1 MTLGRIVILIIATV
15 MVLLWVILAV
25 KYAEPYE
32 DIIAS
37 IDAEKYRYPE
47 LFCIGFAIMSFLK
60 IDTKS
65 KRARKRIKEISEI
78 QGKKFAEYYYYIING
93 AKWTYGF
100 TVLVFFAVLGAMANE
115 LAAILLGTVLAVLVM
130 WYLEELMNDQLTE
143 RRDDILSSMPQM
155 LSKLTLLVNSGM
167 IVREAWEKVAYG
179 GSGVLYEE
187 MQLTVKEMQNG
198 ISDLDAY
205 RNFADRCS
213 LKEVRRFASTMIQN
227 LSKGNAE
234 LSYFLKEMSE
244 EMWDEKKHLVKR
256 KGEAANSKLL
266 MPTAMI
272 FIGIL
277 VMIIVPAFMSM

>member
-1 MTLGRIVILIIATV
+1 MTLGRIVILVIATV

-100 TVLVFFAVLGAMANE
+100 TVLVFFVVLGAMANE
-115 LAAILLGTVLAVLVM
+115 LAAILLGAVLAGLIM

-143 RRDDILSSMPQM
+143 RRDNILSSMPQM

-179 GSGVLYEE
+179 GSGALYEE

-244 EMWDEKKHLVKR
+244 EMWEEKKHLVKR

>member
-1 MTLGRIVILIIATV
+1 MTLGRIVILVIATV

-47 LFCIGFAIMSFLK
+47 LFGIGFAIMSFLK

-100 TVLVFFAVLGAMANE
+100 TVLVFFVVLGAMANE
-115 LAAILLGTVLAVLVM
+115 LAAILLGAVLAGLIM

-143 RRDDILSSMPQM
+143 RRDNILSSMPQM

-179 GSGVLYEE
+179 GSGALYEE

-244 EMWDEKKHLVKR
+244 EMWEEKKHLVKR